1 MSYEK
6 VNQKKEQKE
15 EHFWLWPV
23 NDQLKKKQT
32 KKNSGCTEFHNWS
45 ADGSSK
51 GCNAPKHNEH
61 SLKAPSSS
69 TKSFYWHI
77 TAILCYIVPHY
88 AKQSFRNNDIN
99 RDGCIDFADIFR

>member
-6 VNQKKEQKE
+6 VNQKKEQKKGTFLVMTSE
-15 EHFWLWPV
+15 WPI
-23 NDQLKKKQT
+23 KKK

-69 TKSFYWHI
+69 MKSFYWHI

-99 RDGCIDFADIFR
+99 RDGCIDFEDIFR